1 MKILVSGLANVGL
14 WPLSWQTCREF
25 EVEEI
30 TISHCSFRIAHYTDP
45 EEPLRCSEV
54 LPIVVYMKW
63 RMRLLAY
70 DQRYISPTRC
80 LFHEQTGDLLVSQ
93 AFPLLASYLHD
104 QNQLSLFT
112 RYLMLNFVHLCP
124 FFDLKQVSCRRSMMG
139 GIFTSPRASS
149 MILRR
154 MSEKTVSFSHGGPIG
169 YPATTPSLL
178 SPSMARS

>member
-1 MKILVSGLANVGL
+1 
-14 WPLSWQTCREF
+14 
-25 EVEEI
+25 
-30 TISHCSFRIAHYTDP
+30 
-45 EEPLRCSEV
+45 
-54 LPIVVYMKW
+54 MKW